1 MTVSGISLE
10 DFRNYARAE
19 AVFHPGVNVIAGEN
33 AQGKT
38 NLLEA
43 VQYLSS
49 ASSHRARYDRE
60 LIRHGADHAFLKGK
74 VTSRGRPLVLEAALH
89 RGARRQL
96 RSNGVKL
103 KTAGELSGLLNTVL
117 FCPEDLYLIREGA
130 EARRRFLD
138 SCICQLRPRYAQA
151 LAEYKRLYQHKTRIL
166 KDSGEYPGL
175 LDTLDDFSLR
185 MAQCGAVLIHYRAHF
200 VKRLVGTAPPIH
212 ADCSGGRE
220 RLGLRY
226 ETVSAVTDPEAGPK
240 AILPQL
246 MAHQEAHREAEIAAR
261 SCLSGPHKDELAV
274 EIDGKAAK
282 HYASQGQTRTA
293 ALALKLAARDIFRQE
308 TEEWP
313 VLLLDDVLSEL
324 DQRRQEFVLNRITSG
339 QVFITCC
346 EEEKLARLR
355 DGKAFRVTD
364 GTLAEMCVK
373 TMFS

>member
-1 MTVSGISLE
+1 MTVNGITLE
-10 DFRNYARAE
+10 DFRNYAHAS
-19 AVFHPGVNVIAGEN
+19 AQFHPGVNVIAGEN

-43 VQYLSS
+43 VAYLSS
-49 ASSHRARYDRE
+49 ASSHRTRYDRE
-60 LIRHGADHAFLKGK
+60 LIRQGADRAFVQAA
-74 VTSRGRPLVLEAALH
+74 VTSRGRQLTLEADLC

-96 RSNGVKL
+96 RSNGVRL

-151 LAEYKRLYQHKTRIL
+151 LAEYRRLYQHKTRIL
-166 KDSGEYPGL
+166 KDSGEHPSL
-175 LDTLDDFSLR
+175 LGALDDFSLR
-185 MAQCGAVLIHYRAHF
+185 MCQCGAVIVHYRAHF
-200 VKRLVGTAPPIH
+200 VRRLAAAAPDIH
-212 ADCSGGRE
+212 ADCSGGRD
-220 RLGLRY
+220 RLALRY

-240 AILPQL
+240 SILPQL
-246 MAHQEAHREAEIAAR
+246 IAHQERLREAETAAR

-274 EIDGKAAK
+274 EIDGSPAK
-282 HYASQGQTRTA
+282 SYASQGQTRTA

-324 DQRRQEFVLNRITSG
+324 DPRRQEFVLNRITSG

-355 DGKAFRVTD
+355 DGKAF
-364 GTLAEMCVK
+364 LVK
-373 TMFS
+373 NGALVEQSPL

>member
-1 MTVSGISLE
+1 M
-10 DFRNYARAE
+10 
-19 AVFHPGVNVIAGEN
+19 
-33 AQGKT
+33 
-38 NLLEA
+38 
-43 VQYLSS
+43 
-49 ASSHRARYDRE
+49 
-60 LIRHGADHAFLKGK
+60 
-74 VTSRGRPLVLEAALH
+74 
-89 RGARRQL
+89 
-96 RSNGVKL
+96 KL

-138 SCICQLRPRYAQA
+138 GCICQLRPRYAQA
-151 LAEYKRLYQHKTRIL
+151 LGEYRRLYQHKTRIL
-166 KDSGEYPGL
+166 KDSEQCPGL

-200 VKRLVGTAPPIH
+200 VKRLNQAAPDIH

-220 RLGLRY
+220 RLALRY
-226 ETVSAVTDPEAGPK
+226 ETVSAVTDPEAPPK

-246 MAHQEAHREAEIAAR
+246 LAHQEAHRAAEIASK

-274 EIDGKAAK
+274 EINGESAKA
-282 HYASQGQTRTA
+282 YASQGQTRTA

-324 DQRRQEFVLNRITSG
+324 DARRQEFVLNRITSG

-355 DGKAFRVTD
+355 DGKAFHVKD
-364 GTLAEMCVK
+364 GALVG
-373 TMFS
+373 

>member
-1 MTVSGISLE
+1 MIVKGIEL
-10 DFRNYARAE
+10 DFFRNYVHVE
-19 AVFHPGVNVIAGEN
+19 AGFHPGVNVIVGEN

-43 VQYLSS
+43 VAYLSS
-49 ASSHRARYDRE
+49 AASHRARYDRE
-60 LIRHGADHAFLKGK
+60 LIRHGVDHAFVKGT
-74 VTSRGRPLVLEAALH
+74 VSGRGRELTLEADLH
-89 RGARRQL
+89 RGERRQL
-96 RSNGVKL
+96 RANGVRL

-151 LAEYKRLYQHKTRIL
+151 LAESRRLYQHKTRIL
-166 KDSGEYPGL
+166 KDGEQYPGL

-185 MAQCGAVLIHYRAHF
+185 LAQCGAVLIHYRAHF
-200 VKRLVGTAPPIH
+200 IRRLARTAPDIH

-220 RLGLRY
+220 KMALRY
-226 ETVSAVTDPEAGPK
+226 ETVSTVTDPEAAPK
-240 AILPQL
+240 VILPQL
-246 MAHQEAHREAEIAAR
+246 LAHQESHREAEIAAR
-261 SCLSGPHKDELAV
+261 SCLCGPHKDELAV
-274 EIDGKAAK
+274 EIDGSPAK
-282 HYASQGQTRTA
+282 TYASQGQTRTA

-324 DQRRQEFVLNRITSG
+324 DAKRQEFVLNRITDG

-346 EEEKLARLR
+346 EEEKLAKLR
-355 DGKAFRVTD
+355 EGKAFHISGGR
-364 GTLAEMCVK
+364 LL
-373 TMFS
+373 